1 MICVQGFHLT
11 SPRKQASDLPR
22 EPLQGRPLLS
32 RESSQLYGP
41 CTTPRQ
47 ECELVV
53 SGPVLYCNN
62 PLSLTLHSW
71 IKKKMGMYKVHF
83 ILHKFKKNC
92 VTSRCTTHWSVA
104 HSVFILTS
112 LYYNCIY
119 IYFQYQIIRACT
131 LV

>member
-1 MICVQGFHLT
+1 MCAGLPSDQPPETSVRPPPGAPTGEATPVQGEQ
-11 SPRKQASDLPR
+11 PVV
-22 EPLQGRPLLS
+22 RPLYYSPPGMRAS
-32 RESSQLYGP
+32 RKWPSTLLYQSTFVNFTQL
-41 CTTPRQ
+41 
-47 ECELVV
+47 
-53 SGPVLYCNN
+53 N
-62 PLSLTLHSW
+62 
-71 IKKKMGMYKVHF
+71 KKKMGMYKVHF

-131 LV
+131 LI

>member
-71 IKKKMGMYKVHF
+71 IKKKWACIKYTLF
-83 ILHKFKKNC
+83 Y
-92 VTSRCTTHWSVA
+92 TSSRKIALLAAVQLIGA
-104 HSVFILTS
+104 
-112 LYYNCIY
+112 
-119 IYFQYQIIRACT
+119 
-131 LV
+131 